1 MLIERCSVNTR
12 GAIPEKKMRGKCY
25 YSAAAD
31 LDSELRGRGGGG
43 GRGEGARGE
52 AGGGRG
58 REGLLLALLAF
69 LPWVITVFFT
79 QNKGGEGSSPRSVTA
94 VTVRLREVPFVVSI
108 HREAGHQTTAFS

>member
-58 REGLLLALLAF
+58 REG
-69 LPWVITVFFT
+69 
-79 QNKGGEGSSPRSVTA
+79 EGSSPRSVTA